1 MNDDFLTTL
10 QAYMVGVDPAL
21 AQFFKPRDANGR
33 HETQAEENPR
43 VPGGAGPAR
52 CEAPSANP
60 GSIQPGR
67 IGPA

>member
-1 MNDDFLTTL
+1 MNDEFLNTL

-21 AQFFKPRDANGR
+21 AQFFKPAGSNGR
-33 HETQAEENPR
+33 NETKEEENTR

-52 CEAPSANP
+52 LEAPGTNP